1 MSTSLRCGFVVSF
14 SPYSTQADALA
25 AKKKIDEKAAKDA
38 AKETMR
44 LEKEAAKIA
53 ARQDKEGAKEKKLL
67 RRANSRKNKSKL
79 ESRDDKASEPTRRQ
93 TLEKAL
99 FQGARAATQ
108 LDMHEATTR
117 WLEHPEHTRFV
128 FRTSLARV
136 STARG

>member
-67 RRANSRKNKSKL
+67 RRASSRKNKSKL